1 MRPRRSKFIA
11 CMITLT
17 MWASAIGN
25 LAKAQ
30 TQATAVAAP
39 IQYTMI
45 DLTPTNSTTASA
57 RGIAGTQQVGAVGL
71 PTAAVPAGVS
81 HAVLWNGSANGFV
94 DLGIGSANA
103 LSDGQ
108 QVGSA
113 NNHAALWTGTAPSL
127 VDLNPQAWTQSVA
140 TGVAGGQQVGFA
152 TRNIL
157 CGAQKGRCGGG
168 GGTRIEIRPFLWFGS
183 ASSAVD
189 LTPFGLGYGAGQ
201 ALATDG
207 VQQVGYGQ
215 QVIGANAFSGPSAVV
230 WTGTADSAVDLNP
243 SGSIQ
248 SQANAIS
255 GGQQVGSGFYPSR
268 ALLWM
273 GTAES
278 FVDLHP
284 AGYASSEAN
293 ATNSVQQAGVGFV
306 GDATTLV
313 GHKHALVWTG
323 TAASVVDLNQFMPP
337 GFTDAAATGINAAGN
352 IVGWASKGSPDIAAN
367 VHAVMWVQGAPTVSF
382 ALALVQN
389 NIVGGEAV
397 QASVTLNQ
405 PAPVGGAVVNLSN
418 VITPPAGVT
427 AALPLTV
434 AMPSSVTIVAGQT
447 SASFTVGTGVTTLTG
462 FDRAYL
468 LDVQAAY
475 GGTTQTATVTVN
487 PPFYVSSL
495 SITPGNVVGGN
506 AATGT
511 ITLNRAAPFGGALVA
526 LSSNSAA
533 AVLQASVLI
542 PEGQSGATFNITT
555 NVVNVTTT
563 ATLSAVYGSL
573 IPATRTAQLIIAP
586 RPTTGPDVLAI
597 QKAEYVS
604 SKRQL
609 TVQATSTNPLV
620 ALTVYE
626 TATGR
631 EIGILNNKGAGR
643 FSGTFDVATNP
654 QNITVNSN
662 FQGTTRIAVVLK

>member
-1 MRPRRSKFIA
+1 MKHRRSKFIA
-11 CMITLT
+11 CIMTLT
-17 MWASAIGN
+17 MWACATGN
-25 LAKAQ
+25 LANAQ
-30 TQATAVAAP
+30 TPATVAAP

-45 DLTPTNSTTASA
+45 DLTPTGAKTASA
-57 RGIAGTQQVGAVGL
+57 RGIAGTQQVGTVGL
-71 PTAAVPAGVS
+71 PTTAVPAGVS

-103 LSDGQ
+103 LGDGQ

-113 NNHAALWTGTAPSL
+113 NNHAALWTGTAQSL
-127 VDLNPQAWTQSVA
+127 VDLNPAAWTQSEA

-152 TRNIL
+152 TRNVL
-157 CGAQKGRCGGG
+157 CGAQKGRCGGN

-189 LTPFGLGYGAGQ
+189 LTPFGLGYQAGHV
-201 ALATDG
+201 LGTDG
-207 VQQVGYGQ
+207 VRQVGYGQ
-215 QVIGANAFSGPSAVV
+215 QALGVNAFSGTFAVV

-243 SGSIQ
+243 PGSIQ
-248 SQANAIS
+248 SQANAVA

-284 AGYASSEAN
+284 SGYASSEAN

-337 GFTDAAATGINAAGN
+337 GFTDAAATGIDAAGN

-367 VHAVMWVQGAPTVSF
+367 VHAVMWVQGAPSVAF
-382 ALALVQN
+382 ALSLNQN

-418 VITPPAGVT
+418 VITPPPGVT

-434 AMPSSVTIVAGQT
+434 TMPSSVTIVEGQT
-447 SASFTVGTGVTTLTG
+447 SASFTVGTSVTTLTG

-475 GGTTQTATVTVN
+475 GGTTQTATLTVN

-511 ITLNRAAPFGGALVA
+511 ITLNRTAPFGGSLVA

-533 AVLQASVLI
+533 ALSPASVLI
-542 PEGQSGATFNITT
+542 PEGQSSANFSVTT
-555 NVVNVTTT
+555 SVVNVSTT
-563 ATLSAVYGSL
+563 ATLTAVYGSL

-586 RPTTGPDVLAI
+586 RPTSGPDVLAI
-597 QKAEYVS
+597 QKAEYVN

-609 TVQATSTNPLV
+609 TVQATSTNPLA

-631 EIGILNNKGAGR
+631 EIGIMNNKGAGR